1 MSLTT
6 STSFDA
12 EKLWIALERISLEQ
26 RNICALLEELMI
38 LMRQPS
44 EDVLRVLDHLLRPV
58 NSSVSGLIENIKEIV

>member
-12 EKLWIALERISLEQ
+12 EKLWIALESISLEQ